1 MIAILT
7 TLLVTKNTSILNIHT
22 DSQNTINIFNS
33 YKYKYTN
40 YRSYIKLENQIIW
53 ELIFQVIKILDLDV
67 ILHKVKAHNND
78 KWNDRADEEAN
89 KGREGNLT
97 LVKNNYSRY
106 RY

>member
-1 MIAILT
+1 M
-7 TLLVTKNTSILNIHT
+7 
-22 DSQNTINIFNS
+22 
-33 YKYKYTN
+33 
-40 YRSYIKLENQIIW
+40 
-53 ELIFQVIKILDLDV
+53 IKILDLDV

-106 RY
+106 RYQLQYYNISIDTDPRKFIKKMNEISIKKEFENLNRNKKIDMETVDKNIDKNC